1 MSRVSWSAVSTGSWD
16 VMGCPKEEGRGLS
29 KCGGGMALR
38 MGEGLRLTY
47 SWITSSDH
55 VSIDLK
61 EYLLAT
67 LAMSMRYTRLASGEV
82 MFLSS
87 DGLKLPSISPCFV
100 Q

>member
-1 MSRVSWSAVSTGSWD
+1 MSTGSWD
-16 VMGCPKEEGRGLS
+16 VIGCPKEEGRVLS

-38 MGEGLRLTY
+38 IGEGLRLTN
-47 SWITSSDH
+47 SWMTSSDQ

-67 LAMSMRYTRLASGEV
+67 LAISIRNTRLASGEV

-87 DGLKLPSISPCFV
+87 DGLEFYPPLIMF
-100 Q
+100 